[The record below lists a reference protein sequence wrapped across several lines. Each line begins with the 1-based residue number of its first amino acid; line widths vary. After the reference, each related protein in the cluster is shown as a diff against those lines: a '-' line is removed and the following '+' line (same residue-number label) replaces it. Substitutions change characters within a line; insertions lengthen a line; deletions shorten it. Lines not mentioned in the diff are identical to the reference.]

1 VRRNAREDTMRA
13 VGITEFGGPEVLRI
27 VERPVPEPGDGEVRI
42 RVAAATVNPTDTVL
56 RSGRHGP
63 PDGLEPPY
71 VPGMELAGT
80 IDVAF
85 AGSGFRPGDRV
96 MAIVSP
102 RTARGGA
109 QAELVV
115 APADS
120 VVAVPDEISLIEA
133 ATLPMNGLT
142 ARLALDLLG
151 LGPGETLAVT
161 GAAGAVGGYTIQLA
175 RVAGQKVIADA
186 WPKDSELVRGLGADV
201 VVPRGDEVAAAI
213 RLATGDGADALV
225 DAAVMGPLVL
235 PAVRDGGQ
243 LAAVRPFR
251 GETERSVKIIPVW
264 VGDYLHE
271 RDKLADLAR
280 LAAEGRITLRVARTL
295 PAELA
300 AEAHRRLEA
309 GGVRGR
315 LVLTF

>member
-1 VRRNAREDTMRA
+1 
-13 VGITEFGGPEVLRI
+13 
-27 VERPVPEPGDGEVRI
+27 VPEPGPGEVRI

-56 RSGRHGP
+56 RSGRHGAA
-63 PDGLEPPY
+63 DGLEPPY

-80 IDVAF
+80 IDVASP
-85 AGSGFRPGDRV
+85 GSGFRAGDRA
-96 MAIVSP
+96 MAIVLP

-115 APADS
+115 VPADS
-120 VVAVPDEISLIEA
+120 VVAVPDGISLVEA

-161 GAAGAVGGYTIQLA
+161 GSAGAVGGYTIQLGQ
-175 RVAGQKVIADA
+175 VAGLRVIADA
-186 WPKDSELVRGLGADV
+186 LPKDSELVRGLGADV
-201 VVPRGDEVAAAI
+201 VVPRGSEAAAAI
-213 RLATGDGADALV
+213 RVATGDGADALV
-225 DAAVMGPLVL
+225 DAAVMGPAAL

-251 GETERSVKIIPVW
+251 GETERSVKVIPVW

-271 RDKLADLAR
+271 HGKLTE
-280 LAAEGRITLRVARTL
+280 LAALAAAGRITLRVAETL
-295 PAELA
+295 PAEQA
-300 AEAHRRLEA
+300 AEAHRLLEA

>member
-1 VRRNAREDTMRA
+1 MRA
-13 VGITEFGGPEVLRI
+13 VGITEFGGPEVLQI
-27 VERPVPEPGDGEVRI
+27 VEKPVPEPGPGEVRI
-42 RVAAATVNPTDTVL
+42 RVAAATVNPADTVL

-63 PDGLEPPY
+63 PEGLEPPY

-80 IDVAF
+80 IDVAPG
-85 AGSGFRPGDRV
+85 GSGFRSGDRV

-102 RTARGGA
+102 RTAGGGA

-115 APADS
+115 VPADS
-120 VVAVPDEISLIEA
+120 VVAVPDGISLIEA

-151 LGPGETLAVT
+151 LSPGETLAVT

-175 RVAGQKVIADA
+175 KVAGLRVIADA

-201 VVPRGDEVAAAI
+201 VVPRGEEVAAAI

-235 PAVRDGGQ
+235 AAVRDGGQ
-243 LAAVRPFR
+243 LAALRSFR
-251 GETERSVKIIPVW
+251 GETERSVKIIPIW

-271 RDKLADLAR
+271 QDKLAG
-280 LAAEGRITLRVARTL
+280 LAALAADGRVTLRVARTL

>member
-1 VRRNAREDTMRA
+1 
-13 VGITEFGGPEVLRI
+13 
-27 VERPVPEPGDGEVRI
+27 
-42 RVAAATVNPTDTVL
+42 VL

-80 IDVAF
+80 VDA
-85 AGSGFRPGDRV
+85 ASDGSRFRPGDRV
-96 MAIVSP
+96 MAIAAP

-115 APADS
+115 VPADS
-120 VVAVPDEISLIEA
+120 VVAVPDGISLIEA

-151 LGPGETLAVT
+151 LSPGETLAVT

-175 RVAGQKVIADA
+175 KVAGLRVIADA

-201 VVPRGDEVAAAI
+201 VVPRGEEVATAI

-251 GETERSVKIIPVW
+251 GETERSVKIIPIW

-271 RDKLADLAR
+271 QDKLADLAA
-280 LAAEGRITLRVARTL
+280 LAADSRITLRVARTL

>member
-1 VRRNAREDTMRA
+1 VSDVMRA
-13 VGITEFGGPEVLRI
+13 VGITRFGGPEVLQI
-27 VERPVPEPGDGEVRI
+27 VERPVPEPGPGEVRI

-56 RSGRHGP
+56 RSGRHGA

-80 IDVAF
+80 IDAAP
-85 AGSGFRPGDRV
+85 AGSGFSAGDRV

-102 RTARGGA
+102 RAARGGA

-115 APADS
+115 VPANS
-120 VVAVPDEISLIEA
+120 VVAVPDGISLVQA

-175 RVAGQKVIADA
+175 AADGLRVIADA
-186 WPKDSELVRGLGADV
+186 LPKDSELVRGLGADV
-201 VVPRGDEVAAAI
+201 VVPRGPEVAAAI

-225 DAAVMGPLVL
+225 DAAVMGPPAL

-251 GETERSVKIIPVW
+251 GETERSVSVILVW

-271 RDKLADLAR
+271 QGKLAG
-280 LAAEGRITLRVARTL
+280 LAALAAAGHITLRVARTL
-295 PAELA
+295 PAEQVA
-300 AEAHRRLEA
+300 QAHRLLEA

>member
-1 VRRNAREDTMRA
+1 MRA

-27 VERPVPEPGDGEVRI
+27 IERPVPEPGDGEVRI

-56 RSGRHGP
+56 RSGRHGQ

-80 IDVAF
+80 VDAAA
-85 AGSGFRPGDRV
+85 AGSGFRPGDPV

-102 RTARGGA
+102 RSARGGA

-115 APADS
+115 VPADS
-120 VVAVPDEISLIEA
+120 VARVPGGVGLPEA

-175 RVAGQKVIADA
+175 KVAGLRVIADA
-186 WPKDSELVRGLGADV
+186 KPEDAELVRGLGADV
-201 VVPRGDEVAAAI
+201 VVPRGPEVAEAI
-213 RLATGDGADALV
+213 RLVVPDGVAALV
-225 DAAVMGPLVL
+225 DAAVIGEPVL
-235 PAVRDGGQ
+235 PAIRDGGQ

-251 GETERSVKIIPVW
+251 GETERSIAIIPIW

-271 RDKLADLAR
+271 QGKLADLAD
-280 LAAEGRITLRVARTL
+280 LAAVGRLTLRVNRTL
-295 PAELA
+295 PAERA
-300 AEAHRRLEA
+300 AEAHQLLEA
-309 GGVRGR
+309 GGIRGR
-315 LVLTF
+315 LVLLF

>member
-1 VRRNAREDTMRA
+1 MRA
-13 VGITEFGGPEVLRI
+13 VGITEFGGPEVLQI
-27 VERPVPEPGDGEVRI
+27 VEKPVPEPGPGEVRI
-42 RVAAATVNPTDTVL
+42 RVAAATVNPADTVL

-63 PDGLEPPY
+63 PEGLEPPY

-80 IDVAF
+80 IDVAPG
-85 AGSGFRPGDRV
+85 GSGFRPGDRV

-102 RTARGGA
+102 RTAGGGA

-115 APADS
+115 VPADS
-120 VVAVPDEISLIEA
+120 VVAVPDGISLIEA

-151 LGPGETLAVT
+151 LSPGETLAVT

-175 RVAGQKVIADA
+175 KVAGLRVIADA

-201 VVPRGDEVAAAI
+201 VVPRGEEVAAAI

-235 PAVRDGGQ
+235 AAVRDGGQ
-243 LAAVRPFR
+243 LAALRSFR
-251 GETERSVKIIPVW
+251 GETERSVKIIPIW

-271 RDKLADLAR
+271 QDKLAG
-280 LAAEGRITLRVARTL
+280 LAALAADGRVTLRVARTL

>member
-1 VRRNAREDTMRA
+1 MRA
-13 VGITEFGGPEVLRI
+13 VGITEFGGPEVLQI
-27 VERPVPEPGDGEVRI
+27 VEKPVPEPGPGEVRI
-42 RVAAATVNPTDTVL
+42 RVAAATVNPADTVL

-63 PDGLEPPY
+63 PEGLEPAY

-80 IDVAF
+80 IDVAPG
-85 AGSGFRPGDRV
+85 GSGFRSGDRV

-102 RTARGGA
+102 RTAGGGA

-115 APADS
+115 VPADS
-120 VVAVPDEISLIEA
+120 VVAVPDGISLIEA

-151 LGPGETLAVT
+151 LSPGETLAVT

-175 RVAGQKVIADA
+175 KVAGLRVIADA

-201 VVPRGDEVAAAI
+201 VVPRGEEVATAI

-235 PAVRDGGQ
+235 AAVRDGGQ
-243 LAAVRPFR
+243 LAALRSFR
-251 GETERSVKIIPVW
+251 GETERSVKIIPIW

-271 RDKLADLAR
+271 QDKLAG
-280 LAAEGRITLRVARTL
+280 LAALAADGRVTLRVARTL

>member
-1 VRRNAREDTMRA
+1 VSDRRRGVTRA
-13 VGITEFGGPEVLRI
+13 VGITRFGGPEVLEI
-27 VERPVPEPGDGEVRI
+27 VERPVPDPGAGEVRI

-56 RSGRHGP
+56 RSGRHGA

-80 IDVAF
+80 VDAAP
-85 AGSGFRPGDRV
+85 AGSGFGPGDRV

-109 QAELVV
+109 QAEWVV
-115 APADS
+115 VPADS
-120 VVAVPDEISLIEA
+120 VVAVPDGIGLAAA

-151 LGPGETLAVT
+151 LAPGETLAVT

-175 RVAGQKVIADA
+175 KVAGLRVIADA
-186 WPKDSELVRGLGADV
+186 LPKDSELVRGLGADV
-201 VVPRGDEVAAAI
+201 VVPRGPEVASAI

-225 DAAVMGPLVL
+225 DAAVMGHGVL
-235 PAVRDGGQ
+235 AGVRDGGQ
-243 LAAVRPFR
+243 VAAVRPFR
-251 GETERSVKIIPVW
+251 GETERSIKV
-264 VGDYLHE
+264 VGVQVRDYLHAT
-271 RDKLADLAR
+271 DKLADLAR
-280 LAAEGRITLRVARTL
+280 LAAAGRLTLRVSRTL
-295 PAELA
+295 PAQRA
-300 AEAHRRLEA
+300 AEAHRLLEA

-315 LVLTF
+315 LVLVF

>member
-1 VRRNAREDTMRA
+1 MRA
-13 VGITEFGGPEVLRI
+13 VGITRFGGPEVLRI
-27 VERPVPEPGDGEVRI
+27 VERPVPEPGPGEVRI

-56 RSGRHGP
+56 RSGRHGA

-80 IDVAF
+80 IDVAP
-85 AGSGFRPGDRV
+85 AGPGLRPGDRV

-109 QAELVV
+109 QAEQVV
-115 APADS
+115 VSADS
-120 VVAVPDEISLIEA
+120 VVAVPGGISLTEA

-151 LGPGETLAVT
+151 LSPGETLAVT

-175 RVAGQKVIADA
+175 KMAGLRVIADA

-201 VVPRGDEVAAAI
+201 VVPRGEEVATAI

-235 PAVRDGGQ
+235 AAVRDGGQ
-243 LAAVRPFR
+243 LAALRSFR
-251 GETERSVKIIPVW
+251 GETERSVKIIPIW

-271 RDKLADLAR
+271 QDKLAG
-280 LAAEGRITLRVARTL
+280 LAALAADGRVTLRVARTL

>member
-1 VRRNAREDTMRA
+1 MRA
-13 VGITEFGGPEVLRI
+13 VGITEFGGPEVLQI
-27 VERPVPEPGDGEVRI
+27 VEKPVPEPGPGEVRI

-63 PDGLEPPY
+63 PEGLEPPY

-80 IDVAF
+80 IDVASS
-85 AGSGFRPGDRV
+85 GSGFRRGDRV

-115 APADS
+115 VPADS
-120 VVAVPDEISLIEA
+120 VVPVPDGISLIEA

-142 ARLALDLLG
+142 ARLALDLLA
-151 LGPGETLAVT
+151 LSPGQALAVT

-175 RVAGQKVIADA
+175 RVAGLRVIADA

-201 VVPRGDEVAAAI
+201 VVPRGEEVATAI

-225 DAAVMGPLVL
+225 DAAMMWPLAL
-235 PAVRDGGQ
+235 PAVRDDGQ

-251 GETERSVKIIPVW
+251 GETERSVKIISIW

-271 RDKLADLAR
+271 QDKLADLAD
-280 LAAEGRITLRVARTL
+280 LAAQGRITLRVARTL

>member
-1 VRRNAREDTMRA
+1 MRA
-13 VGITEFGGPEVLRI
+13 VGITRFGGPEVLEI
-27 VERPVPEPGDGEVRI
+27 VERPVPEPGDDEVRI
-42 RVAAATVNPTDTVL
+42 RVCAATVNPADTVL

-80 IDVAF
+80 IDLARP
-85 AGSGFRPGDRV
+85 GSRFRPGDRV

-102 RTARGGA
+102 LTPRGGA

-115 APADS
+115 VPSDS
-120 VVAVPDEISLIEA
+120 VAAVPDGIGLAAA

-151 LGPGETLAVT
+151 LVPGETLAVT

-175 RVAGQKVIADA
+175 VVAGLRVIADA
-186 WPKDSELVRGLGADV
+186 LPKDSELVRGLGADV
-201 VVPRGDEVAAAI
+201 VVPRGPEVASAI

-225 DAAVMGPLVL
+225 DAAVMGPSVL
-235 PAVRDGGQ
+235 PAIRDGGQ
-243 LAAVRPFR
+243 LAALRPFR
-251 GETERSVKIIPVW
+251 GETERSVKVIPIW
-264 VGDYLHE
+264 VEDYLQAG
-271 RDKLADLAR
+271 DKLADLAG
-280 LAAEGRITLRVARTL
+280 LAAAGRLTLRVNRTL
-295 PAELA
+295 PAENA
-300 AEAHRRLEA
+300 AEAHRLLEA

-315 LVLTF
+315 LVLEF